1 MEFVIGAKLSQRL
14 LFVLEIDEGDGV
26 EELGE
31 GEEGVVGVGEEFVL
45 LKFGVREGTGVGGGV
60 GLKAAV
66 VSMCRLVCCCCRDS
80 YCRL

>member
-31 GEEGVVGVGEEFVL
+31 GEEGVVGVGQEFVL
-45 LKFGVREGTGVGGGV
+45 LKFGVGEGTGVGGGFWGGEQV
-60 GLKAAV
+60 AQEGDQQAALLEEV
-66 VSMCRLVCCCCRDS
+66 VL
-80 YCRL
+80 